1 MPVREVALSAP
12 GWPPGLPGRRVAVVN
27 WRDPWHRSAGGAE
40 AYAWEIGRRLA
51 AQGARV
57 TFVTARDQGQSR
69 TARVDGVDIVRLGG
83 VFTVYPRVLAWLAR
97 HRGRF
102 DAVIDCQNGIPFFT
116 PWVIPRR
123 VPVLCVMHHVHDAQF
138 GVHFPGWMARL
149 GRFLEGPV
157 ARRAY
162 RRRACVA
169 VSPSTVAAM
178 RDRLAWTG
186 PIHVVPNG
194 GDPPAAPPGTP
205 SARPSLVC
213 VGRLVAHKRVERVI
227 EAAAAL
233 RDEWPGLVLH
243 VVGRGP
249 EQERLTRLAAGAGL
263 GDAVRF
269 HGFVTDE
276 EKARLVSSSWLH
288 LSASQGEGW
297 GLSVLEAA
305 ALGVP
310 TVAYDVDGLRDAV
323 RDGRTGRLVRPGES
337 LDVVAGAVLKD
348 VAARRAEIAAEC
360 RAWAARF
367 TWDAAARRMARL
379 LMVADVGEGEAYV
392 VRYRAGAG
400 ERTVVVECTTPA
412 RIHAAGLG
420 EILELRPAGPQEVLL
435 GEPW

>member
-51 AQGARV
+51 ERGAEV
-57 TFVTARDQGQSR
+57 TFVTARDEGQAR
-69 TARVDGVDIVRLGG
+69 TERVDGIDIVRLGG

-97 HRGRF
+97 RRGRF
-102 DAVIDCQNGIPFFT
+102 DAVLDCQNGIPFFT
-116 PWVIPRR
+116 PWVTPRR
-123 VPVLCVMHHVHDAQF
+123 VPVVCVMHHVHDAQF
-138 GVHFPGWMARL
+138 GVHFPGWMARA

-157 ARRAY
+157 ARWAY
-162 RRRACVA
+162 RNRVCAA
-169 VSPSTVAAM
+169 VSPSTVTAM
-178 RDRLAWTG
+178 RERLAWTG

-194 GDPPAAPPGTP
+194 GDPPAFRPVPP
-205 SARPSLVC
+205 SERPSLVC
-213 VGRLVAHKRVERVI
+213 VGRLVAHKRVERLI

-233 RDEWPGLVLH
+233 RAEWPGLVLH

-249 EQERLTRLAAGAGL
+249 EQERLQRVAAGL
-263 GDAVRF
+263 GDLVRF
-269 HGFVTDE
+269 HGFVTPE
-276 EKARLVSSSWLH
+276 EKARLVASSWLH

-323 RDGRTGRLVRPGES
+323 RDGRTGRLVRHGES
-337 LDVVAGAVLKD
+337 LETVAGALLKE

-360 RAWAARF
+360 RSWAARF
-367 TWDAAARRMARL
+367 GWDASARRMARL
-379 LMVADVGEGEAYV
+379 LTLTDVGEGEAYV
-392 VRYRAGAG
+392 VRYRAAAT
-400 ERTVVVECTTPA
+400 EHAAVIECTTPA

-420 EILELRPAGPQEVLL
+420 EILELRPAGPQEILL
-435 GEPW
+435 GEPC